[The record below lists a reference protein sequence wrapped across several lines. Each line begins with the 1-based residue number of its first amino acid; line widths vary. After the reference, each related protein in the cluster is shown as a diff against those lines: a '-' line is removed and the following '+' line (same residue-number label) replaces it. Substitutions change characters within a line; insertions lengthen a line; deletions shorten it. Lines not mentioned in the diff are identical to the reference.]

1 MRGKTL
7 VLDGVALQIDHDK
20 TCLLVAQDGAEFTL
34 VRLPRLSGIRCS
46 YARLQRALRES
57 FAEFVHE
64 LAAAG
69 VERPKLLP
77 EEA

>member
-34 VRLPRLSGIRCS
+34 VRLPRLPGIRCP

>member
-1 MRGKTL
+1 MRGNTL
-7 VLDGVALQIDHDK
+7 VLDGVGLQIDHDK
-20 TCLLVAQDGAEFTL
+20 TCLFVAQDGAEFTL

-57 FAEFVHE
+57 FAEFVQE

>member
-1 MRGKTL
+1 MRRKTL

-20 TCLLVAQDGAEFTL
+20 TCLLVTQDGAEFTL
-34 VRLPRLSGIRCS
+34 VRLPRLPGICCP

-64 LAAAG
+64 LATAG
-69 VERPKLLP
+69 VESPKLLP